1 MVSTAWEYAAGSVA
15 EVTVFGADSTTEVLL
30 LSDVIVERMLT
41 RGVVQA
47 ERIAIFDHNASNTT
61 KLIDLVRR
69 SMSMK
74 LLEYVTYS

>member
-1 MVSTAWEYAAGSVA
+1 MGVRAAGSVA

-41 RGVVQA
+41 PGVVRA
-47 ERIAIFDHNASNTT
+47 ERIAIFDHSACNTT

-69 SMSMK
+69 SMSVK